1 MEKIITVDQIVSLV
15 PEQERFLCLVGI
27 ALIGALFVATAL
39 IQWRRVRRLNAECKQ
54 SPHIQR
60 SLMWI
65 DWPCPLALLTLLAI
79 LAMARG
85 LSWRLQIVMALVG
98 FALGCFLA
106 VLATRP
112 PKPSQAAGKNRSNR
126 SNQQARDKRGA
137 TLVFPSSP
145 RSVVQATDG
154 LESKENGPA
163 VPLRHVSSRRP
174 AVASAAEMARR
185 D

>member
-1 MEKIITVDQIVSLV
+1 MEQIMTIEKIVSLV
-15 PEQERFLCLVGI
+15 PEQERSWCLAGI
-27 ALIGALFVATAL
+27 AAILVLFAATAL

-54 SPHIQR
+54 STHLQR

-65 DWPCPLALLTLLAI
+65 DWPCPLALLTLFAI

-106 VLATRP
+106 VLAARP
-112 PKPSQAAGKNRSNR
+112 PRPRQQAGKNRS
-126 SNQQARDKRGA
+126 SLANQETSDKRGA
-137 TLVFPSSP
+137 TLVFPSSH
-145 RSVVQATDG
+145 RSAVQATDG

-163 VPLRHVSSRRP
+163 APLRQVSSGSS
-174 AVASAAEMARR
+174 AAASAAEMARR